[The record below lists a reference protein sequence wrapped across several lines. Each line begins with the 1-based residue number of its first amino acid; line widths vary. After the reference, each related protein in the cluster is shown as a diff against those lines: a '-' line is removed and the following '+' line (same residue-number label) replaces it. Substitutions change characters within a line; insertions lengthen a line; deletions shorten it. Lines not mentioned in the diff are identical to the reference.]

1 MRQRNKRH
9 LNRTHE
15 ELSST
20 ALAEDSEHCSA
31 VSPAILCPVGLCV
44 RGGAGRRAG
53 GGAHVAEGQGAAPSS
68 ANARRID
75 VATNETN
82 TRPRLGSGRRHR
94 GAPGRPLRRTRAGR

>member
-1 MRQRNKRH
+1 MRNKRH

-20 ALAEDSEHCSA
+20 ALAEHCSA

-53 GGAHVAEGQGAAPSS
+53 DRAHVAQGHRVPHH
-68 ANARRID
+68 RPPTP
-75 VATNETN
+75 VA
-82 TRPRLGSGRRHR
+82 SM
-94 GAPGRPLRRTRAGR
+94 